1 MERSP
6 MGPSG
11 AATLFLAVF
20 LTMPLWLVAQTQAMA
35 PAREP
40 QWSIPSSDAIR
51 QLLAER
57 MQHNGVGTVVGVI
70 EPSGRRVVVHGRS
83 GAANGRALDG
93 DTVFQ
98 IGSLTKVFTGLLLAD
113 MVQRGDVAL
122 DDPAQKY
129 LPDGVKMPQ
138 RARPI
143 TLLDLSTHRSGL
155 PSMPNNFRLD
165 ADPNPIEAYTVDDLH
180 AFLSS
185 YLPPVAPG
193 EKYQYSNLGVSLLGR
208 LLGRRAG
215 KEYESLLSERV
226 LRPLG
231 LSSTAITVS
240 AGMASRLAPGHDRY
254 LQPVYTPEM
263 KTLQASGSLRST
275 ANDLLNYLAA
285 YLGYRDT
292 PLKDAMHL
300 QLSTRFPAD
309 GGPALGWGVRR
320 IGDREI
326 YVHEGGKEGYR
337 CTAAFD
343 VASRT
348 GAVVLT
354 NARTDDRPTALAM
367 YLLAGTALPPAPAAP
382 TPKPVTQLSAQALQ
396 RFEGRYRLSGDEVLT
411 VIRKRDHLLVGY
423 GDGNGLAFLAAGQ
436 RDFYYNVGNDEITF
450 QVDSDGR
457 VTGLWLYDDGKAAG
471 NHRIGTRE

>member
-1 MERSP
+1 V
-6 MGPSG
+6 
-11 AATLFLAVF
+11 LLAIV
-20 LTMPLWLVAQTQAMA
+20 LTMPSGLAAQA
-35 PAREP
+35 PAGAPSREP
-40 QWSIPSSDAIR
+40 QWSIPSGDAIR

-70 EPSGRRVVVHGRS
+70 EPSGRRIVVHGRS
-83 GAANGRALDG
+83 DAADGRALDG

-113 MVQRGDVAL
+113 MVQRGEVAL

-129 LPDGVKMPQ
+129 LPEGVTMPQ
-138 RARPI
+138 RGRSI

-165 ADPNPIEAYTVDDLH
+165 ADPNPIEAYTADDLH

-185 YLPPVAPG
+185 YVPAGAPG

-215 KEYESLLSERV
+215 KEYEPLLRERV
-226 LRPLG
+226 LAPLG
-231 LSSTAITVS
+231 LSSTAITVNAS
-240 AGMASRLAPGHDRY
+240 MASRLAPGHDRY
-254 LQPVYTPEM
+254 LQRVDTWEM

-275 ANDLLNYLAA
+275 GNDLLDYLAA

-292 PLKDAMHL
+292 PLKEAMRL

-309 GGPALGWGVRR
+309 GGPALGWAVRR
-320 IGDREI
+320 IGNREI
-326 YVHEGGKEGYR
+326 YTHEGGKEGYR
-337 CTAAFD
+337 CVAAFD

-348 GAVVLT
+348 GVVVLA

-367 YLLAGTALPPAPAAP
+367 YLLAGIALPPAPAAP
-382 TPKPVTQLSAQALQ
+382 APKPVTHLSAQALQ
-396 RFEGRYRLSGDEVLT
+396 RFEGRYRLSGDDVLT
-411 VIRKRDHLLVGY
+411 VIHKRDHLLVDY
-423 GDGNGLAFLAAGQ
+423 RDDGNGLAFLAAGP
-436 RDFYYNVGNDEITF
+436 RDFYYSVGNDEITF
-450 QVDSDGR
+450 QMDDEGR

-471 NHRIGTRE
+471 NYRIGTRE